1 MPRRQGG
8 WKGCLCAVSH
18 LAHLPTQVG
27 IWKSVFFLLQVQ
39 RQWRVWSMQCR
50 QNQGPYAP
58 RGESMKQRGWRPS
71 HSVETGL
78 TALLGGEENGVSGA
92 PGVWFE
98 QHQSYVYSHGA
109 GLWRGPGGMSSL

>member
-1 MPRRQGG
+1 
-8 WKGCLCAVSH
+8 
-18 LAHLPTQVG
+18 
-27 IWKSVFFLLQVQ
+27 
-39 RQWRVWSMQCR
+39 
-50 QNQGPYAP
+50 
-58 RGESMKQRGWRPS
+58 MKQRGWRPS

-109 GLWRGPGGMSSL
+109 GLWRAPGGTSSL